1 MLNCM
6 RWPNY
11 NFFKLFRSDSTV
23 IQLNKVHMLD
33 VISVHFK
40 LNTILPHKYVNN
52 EHVEYY
58 YEHPQIL

>member
-1 MLNCM
+1 
-6 RWPNY
+6 
-11 NFFKLFRSDSTV
+11 
-23 IQLNKVHMLD
+23 MLD